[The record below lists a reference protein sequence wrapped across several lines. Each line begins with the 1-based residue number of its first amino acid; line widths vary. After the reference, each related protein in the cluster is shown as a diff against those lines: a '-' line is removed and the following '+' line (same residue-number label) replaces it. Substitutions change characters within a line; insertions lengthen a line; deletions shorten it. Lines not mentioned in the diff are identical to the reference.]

1 MEQQTRLKI
10 WIELIWWFITAL
22 IVTAVLYI
30 PQNSLNE
37 WPFIWW
43 NALFVVVLITLSRYI
58 FLLKYTFLGKQQE
71 LKIAIMLLC
80 FPLIFT
86 LINGLNAFMRFIEDR
101 TWEPLTGHLPF
112 EERLSTESYIWSEML
127 FFGVGSIIVTPIFMV
142 RMIASV
148 WLYRN
153 RGVI

>member
-1 MEQQTRLKI
+1 MEQQTRLKL

-22 IVTAVLYI
+22 IVIGVLYI

-37 WPFIWW
+37 WPFLWW
-43 NALFVVVLITLSRYI
+43 NVLFIVVMITLSRYI

-71 LKIAIMLLC
+71 LKIALMLFG
-80 FPLIFT
+80 FPLVFT
-86 LINGLNAFMRFIEDR
+86 LINGLNAFMRFIEDK
-101 TWEPLTGHLPF
+101 TWEPLTGHLLL
-112 EERLSTESYIWSEML
+112 EDKLATESYIWSEML

>member
-71 LKIAIMLLC
+71 LKIALMLLC

>member
-71 LKIAIMLLC
+71 LKIALMLLC

-112 EERLSTESYIWSEML
+112 EERLATESYIWSEML
-127 FFGVGSIIVTPIFMV
+127 FFGVGSIIVAPIFMV

>member
-101 TWEPLTGHLPF
+101 TWEPLTGHLPPANQPPI
-112 EERLSTESYIWSEML
+112 EEYIWGEML
-127 FFGVGSIIVTPIFMV
+127 FFGVGSIIAAPVFAA
-142 RMIASV
+142 RMMLSI
-148 WLYRN
+148 WRTRN
-153 RGVI
+153 RGTV